1 MTTCSALRIG
11 IAICLLTPLG
21 ITAQNPSI
29 DKTGVTEAEYQVFSA
44 YISQSF
50 VGAVGE
56 DRVGKPIS
64 QIVIVNRTESDK
76 DDLDEQLDP
85 SDMPPGGVEKFLR
98 KQAPSLRAATISNF
112 HQANAEHPQLLPH
125 FDLPLQYQLLSAG
138 QIGSILKDVS
148 SWIDYY
154 KQYPGAQ
161 GYLALSRVGFSSDEK
176 QALFYASNRCGGKC
190 ATGSYVVM
198 EKSGSTWK
206 VVKEVFMWMS

>member
-1 MTTCSALRIG
+1 M
-11 IAICLLTPLG
+11 
-21 ITAQNPSI
+21 
-29 DKTGVTEAEYQVFSA
+29 GVTQAEYKVFSA
-44 YISQSF
+44 FISQSF
-50 VGAVGE
+50 VGAAGE

-85 SDMPPGGVEKFLR
+85 GDMPPGGVERFLR
-98 KQAPSLRAATISNF
+98 KQAPSLRAETISNF
-112 HQANAEHPQLLPH
+112 HQANAQQPQLLPQ
-125 FDLPLQYQLLSAG
+125 FDLPLQYQLLSAER
-138 QIGSILKDVS
+138 IGSILKDVS

-198 EKSGSTWK
+198 EKHGSVWK